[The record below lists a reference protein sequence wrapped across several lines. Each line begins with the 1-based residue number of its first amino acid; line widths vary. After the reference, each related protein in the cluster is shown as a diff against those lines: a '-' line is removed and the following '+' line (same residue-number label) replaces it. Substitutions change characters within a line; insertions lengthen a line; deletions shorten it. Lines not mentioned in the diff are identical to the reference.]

1 MPDGTESTK
10 VMPTPEEALGT
21 VLGNLPPPSAVV
33 KAARESAGHILAG
46 DVLCDIDMPPFDRSA
61 MDGYA
66 LAGESDSYEILGE
79 IPAGASGGAALS
91 PGQAAPIMTGAPV
104 PEGADRVLMLE
115 ASMVDGGRLRAVTM
129 PAPAENV
136 CFRGEDIAAGARILS
151 RGDLLDSKA
160 AGLAAMAGMTS
171 LPVYGRPAAAILT
184 TGSEVIPPGQRPGPG
199 QVRNA
204 NSPMLSSLLLECGLR
219 QGPAAH
225 VPDDPGRTS
234 EAALALLGS
243 ADILLVAGGISLGAY
258 DHVAPALEAAGVRF
272 LFREVAQKPG
282 KPFSFGLANGKPV
295 FCLPGNPVSVFCTF
309 QEYVAP
315 AVRLMS
321 GHPDFR
327 RRRFEGV
334 SRFTHRQKRGRTNF
348 LRVTARSGG
357 AGWVL
362 DMPATSGS
370 GDLMSTAGTNALAIC
385 DGALD
390 GVSPGDVVPFSFN
403 AGREPGICWT

>member
-1 MPDGTESTK
+1 MPDDRKGTK
-10 VMPTPEEALGT
+10 VMPTPEEALGI
-21 VLGNLPPPSAVV
+21 VLGNLPSLFAVV
-33 KAARESAGHILAG
+33 KEAWETAGFILAE
-46 DVLCDIDMPPFDRSA
+46 DLFSDIDIPPFDRSA

-66 LAGESDSYEILGE
+66 LAGESESYEILDE
-79 IPAGASGGAALS
+79 IPAGAAGAAALS

-115 ASMVDGGRLRAVTM
+115 ASRLDGGRLGAGAM

-136 CFRGEDIAAGARILS
+136 CFRGEDIAAGARIFS
-151 RGDLLDSKA
+151 KGDLLDSKA
-160 AGLAAMAGMTS
+160 AGLAAMAGSTTLS
-171 LPVYGRPAAAILT
+171 VYSRPAAAILT

-219 QGPAAH
+219 QGLTAH
-225 VPDDPGRTS
+225 VPDDPGRTT
-234 EAALALLGS
+234 EAALALLGQ
-243 ADILLVAGGISLGAY
+243 ADILLAAGGISMGAY

-282 KPFSFGLANGKPV
+282 KPFSFGLAGGKPV
-295 FCLPGNPVSVFCTF
+295 FCLPGNPVSVFCAF

-315 AVRLMS
+315 AIRRMS
-321 GHPDFR
+321 GHPDFM

-334 SRFTHRQKRGRTNF
+334 CRFSHRQKRGRTNF
-348 LRVTARSGG
+348 LRVAAIPEGG
-357 AGWVL
+357 GWAL

-385 DGALD
+385 DMALE

>member
-1 MPDGTESTK
+1 MPEGTDIGK
-10 VMPTPEEALGT
+10 AMLTPEEALGI
-21 VLGNLPPPSAVV
+21 VLENLPAPVAVSRP
-33 KAARESAGHILAG
+33 ACESTGFILAE
-46 DVLCDIDMPPFDRSA
+46 DLLCDIDMPPFDRSA

-66 LAGESDSYEILGE
+66 LAGESESYEILGE

-115 ASMVDGGRLRAVTM
+115 ASRVDGGRLRACAM

-136 CFRGEDIAAGARILS
+136 CFRGEDITAGARVLS

-160 AGLAAMAGMTS
+160 AGLAAMAGTTELS
-171 LPVYGRPAAAILT
+171 VYRRPSAAILT
-184 TGSEVIPPGQRPGPG
+184 TGSEVIPPCQRPGPG

-282 KPFSFGLANGKPV
+282 KPFSFGLAEGKPV

-315 AVRLMS
+315 AVRRMS
-321 GHPDFR
+321 GHPGFR
-327 RRRFEGV
+327 RRRFEGGC
-334 SRFTHRQKRGRTNF
+334 RFTHRQKRGRTNF
-348 LRVTARSGG
+348 LRVTAIPYGG
-357 AGWVL
+357 GWAL

-385 DGALD
+385 HGNLD
-390 GVSPGDVVPFSFN
+390 GVSPGDVLPFSFN
-403 AGREPGICWT
+403 TGRETGICWT